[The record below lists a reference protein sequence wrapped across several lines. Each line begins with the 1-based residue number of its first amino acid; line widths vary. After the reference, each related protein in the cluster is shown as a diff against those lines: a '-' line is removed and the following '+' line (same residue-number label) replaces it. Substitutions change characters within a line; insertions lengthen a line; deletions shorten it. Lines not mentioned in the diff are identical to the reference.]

1 MKSIKASPQEY
12 DELGFNP
19 KDGKAPLHHVKPRG
33 PPKSFGASF
42 FPTPKSQELVKQIAE
57 SYLFL
62 VRANK
67 DEVMDGSGQE
77 NWVII

>member
-1 MKSIKASPQEY
+1 MYTKLRAGPAMKSIKASPQEY

-19 KDGKAPLHHVKPRG
+19 KDRLPDHLPGV
-33 PPKSFGASF
+33 
-42 FPTPKSQELVKQIAE
+42 TPSTVTKSQELVKQIAE

-67 DEVMDGSGQE
+67 DEVMDGNGE
-77 NWVII
+77 EI

>member
-19 KDGKAPLHHVKPRG
+19 K
-33 PPKSFGASF
+33 
-42 FPTPKSQELVKQIAE
+42 ELVKQIAE

-67 DEVMDGSGQE
+67 PEVVRVVGKDERYYSATTFSKACSFVRSE
-77 NWVII
+77 ITKSALL

>member
-19 KDGKAPLHHVKPRG
+19 K
-33 PPKSFGASF
+33 
-42 FPTPKSQELVKQIAE
+42 ELVKQIAE

-67 DEVMDGSGQE
+67 PEVVRVVGKDERYYSPLRSQKEIRLRQVQQPLARL
-77 NWVII
+77 VAL

>member
-19 KDGKAPLHHVKPRG
+19 K
-33 PPKSFGASF
+33 
-42 FPTPKSQELVKQIAE
+42 ELVKQIAE

-67 DEVMDGSGQE
+67 PEVVRVVGKDERYYSPLRSQKEIRLRQVQRPLARL
-77 NWVII
+77 VAL